1 MLDTGLPPIA
11 PPPLSEMG
19 GDGSAFYVP
28 APRRK
33 PRSIAKE
40 MPMTEISDENEELRQ
55 IEQGLKIDTI
65 R

>member
-1 MLDTGLPPIA
+1 MIDTGLPPIA

-33 PRSIAKE
+33 QRYGAKE
-40 MPMTEISDENEELRQ
+40 VPQSELGEENEELKQ
-55 IEQGLKIDTI
+55 IEQGFLIN
-65 R
+65 